1 MQLTQREDTTEVRA
15 NTHVLHRGVC
25 DECTSTREGAKIIK
39 PSKQASSVLIVA
51 IAAAI
56 TFCSARASAEDRS
69 IQEQVEGR
77 PLRARNGPGPAA
89 NGPGPGCNVIPPLAS
104 IGTKVDISEFPP
116 PDSLT
121 DPELAG
127 PVQLL
132 RSAEFDIPIASLTHV
147 DVPSGSPRG
156 TITLPLFKGA
166 VKTPSGL
173 KPAWYIIL
181 DAGDQT
187 EADRLGVNFSKKLKP
202 GNTGDA
208 ARPATLRADGTFLF
222 ESGIV
227 DFSPNRLVVPGRKD
241 RAFPPSIARPGSV
254 GDADYSPLVNVDGII
269 YDAPII
275 AAAVDEAVINFP
287 NGNPNYAVVHDQVI
301 TVDPAHRTVTLSL
314 INGFSFGKPVFYLST
329 DSSDP
334 TVSAIEGNTFAP
346 RLRKLEVGVDDIAR
360 SAVER
365 IFIATNGASEGGCD
379 NPQRQ
384 GLSAALLDGHRPNNT
399 FGGIPTIA
407 SDYSPV
413 WDANLYEWTEA
424 AIEKGYRGLLTEEF
438 RILKLAKDGFI
449 TGPNGAPFGSAGP
462 VIVCGVAAR
471 LN

>member
-1 MQLTQREDTTEVRA
+1 MS
-15 NTHVLHRGVC
+15 RG
-25 DECTSTREGAKIIK
+25 
-39 PSKQASSVLIVA
+39 SKWASFVLISA
-51 IAAAI
+51 TAAAI
-56 TFCSARASAEDRS
+56 TLFSAAASAADRHEQAEDR
-69 IQEQVEGR
+69 
-77 PLRARNGPGPAA
+77 PLQIGNGPGPAA

-104 IGTKVDISEFPP
+104 TGTKVDISQFPP

-132 RSAEFDIPIASLTHV
+132 RSGKFDIPIASLTGV
-147 DVPSGSPRG
+147 DIPSGNPRG

-166 VKTPSGL
+166 VNTPSGL

-181 DAGDQT
+181 DAGDEA
-187 EADRLGVNFSKKLKP
+187 EADRLGVNFSKKLP
-202 GNTGDA
+202 NAGDA

-227 DFSPNRLVVPGRKD
+227 DFSPNRVLVPGDDD
-241 RAFPPSIARPGSV
+241 RPFPPREAQPGSV
-254 GDADYSPLVNVDGII
+254 GDADYSPLVNVNGII

-275 AAAVDEAVINFP
+275 AAAVEDAVITFP
-287 NGNPNYAVVHDQVI
+287 QGNPDYALVHDQVVAI
-301 TVDPAHRTVTLSL
+301 DPAQRTVTLSL
-314 INGFSFGKPVFYLST
+314 INGFSFGKPVFYIST

-346 RLRKLEVGVDDIAR
+346 RMGRLEVGIDDIAR

-365 IFIATNGASEGGCD
+365 IFIATNGASEGGCN

-407 SDYSPV
+407 TDYSPV
-413 WDANLYEWTEA
+413 WDANLYEWTED

-438 RILKLAKDGFI
+438 RILKLARDGYI

>member
-1 MQLTQREDTTEVRA
+1 MNRLSEGGEAWLASLEVNRPSRWR
-15 NTHVLHRGVC
+15 RGIALAAL
-25 DECTSTREGAKIIK
+25 SAAIFAGA
-39 PSKQASSVLIVA
+39 A
-51 IAAAI
+51 IAEDD
-56 TFCSARASAEDRS
+56 FGRA
-69 IQEQVEGR
+69 G
-77 PLRARNGPGPAA
+77 NGPGPAA
-89 NGPGPGCNVIPPLAS
+89 NGPGPGCNLIPPEAS
-104 IGTKVDISEFPP
+104 TGTKVDISQFPP

-132 RSAEFDIPIASLTHV
+132 RSGKFDLPIEQLTGV
-147 DVPSGSPRG
+147 NVPNGKPRG

-166 VKTPSGL
+166 VNTPSGL

-181 DAGDQT
+181 DAGNQA
-187 EADRLGVNFSKKLKP
+187 EAERLGVNFSKKLP
-202 GNTGDA
+202 NAGSA
-208 ARPATLRADGTFLF
+208 ARPATRRSDGTFLF

-227 DFSPNRLVVPGRKD
+227 DFSPNRVVVAGGHGD
-241 RAFPPSIARPGSV
+241 RAFPPKQAQPGSV
-254 GDADYSPLVNVDGII
+254 GDADYSPLVRVDGIV
-269 YDAPII
+269 YDAPVV
-275 AAAVDEAVINFP
+275 AAAVDDDDINFP
-287 NGNPNYAVVHDQVI
+287 NGNPDYKLVHDQVVAI
-301 TVDPAHRTVTLSL
+301 DPVHRTVTLSL
-314 INGFSFGKPVFYLST
+314 INGFSFGKPVLYIST
-329 DSSDP
+329 EASDP

-346 RLRKLEVGVDDIAR
+346 RMRRLEVGIDDIAR

-365 IFIATNGASEGGCD
+365 IFIATNGASNGGCA

-399 FGGIPTIA
+399 FGGVPTIA

-413 WDANLYEWTEA
+413 WDANLYEWTDEA
-424 AIEKGYRGLLTEEF
+424 IDKGYRGLLTEEF
-438 RILKLAKDGFI
+438 RILKLARDGYI